1 MADIY
6 SVLEQIIS
14 EGIPLQLA
22 RNPNIQFGAG
32 TRRYLGA
39 QIMPERLVFEN
50 QFTEDNIVYRT
61 TIANDGTRYSEPQL
75 KSGADVATFID
86 VKLGEI
92 DIARQLTGR
101 DFDNIRKIAKDNPD
115 LARSRLIAWINTAVN
130 LALIEK
136 QEIQRWQAIVEAV
149 LQIEG
154 TDGKIAPR
162 QLIDPDGHRITIPS
176 GTQAAPTGWYGAED
190 PMEAIFHQKTLLN
203 SKGFEISRI
212 IGDSQITSALVN
224 NATMQGRLGTLTIN
238 NQGSLETRRG
248 LVDKQALDN
257 YFRSN
262 FGLPAMEEYD
272 LTYRTQIGSGFFK
285 RRGTLVMV
293 ATTGRN
299 EDVEL
304 PDGQLLTLENTLGYQ
319 ATGLAVGEDRPG
331 RVIRSET
338 RFLKPV
344 GLYSQGFATTSPVIV
359 HPDAI
364 SVISVDL
371 PAAA

>member
-6 SVLEQIIS
+6 SVLEEIIRDRLDFQI
-14 EGIPLQLA
+14 A
-22 RNPNIQFGAG
+22 RDPNIQFGTG
-32 TRRYLGA
+32 TRRYIGA
-39 QIMPERLVFEN
+39 EILPERLVFEN
-50 QFTEDNIVYRT
+50 QFSEDNIVYRT

-115 LARSRLIAWINTAVN
+115 TAKARLIAWINTAVN
-130 LALIEK
+130 LALVEK
-136 QEIQRWQAIVEAV
+136 QEIQRWQAIVDAV
-149 LQIEG
+149 VQIEG
-154 TDGKIAPR
+154 TDGKVAPR
-162 QLIDPDGHRITIPS
+162 QMIDPDGHRITIPS
-176 GTQAAPTGWYGAED
+176 GTQGSPSGWYGAED
-190 PMEAIFHQKTLLN
+190 PMEAIFYQKTLLN

-212 IGDSQITSALVN
+212 IGDSQITSSLVN
-224 NATMQGRLGTLTIN
+224 NDTMKGRLGTLTIN

-272 LTYRTQIGSGFFK
+272 LTYRTQLGSGFFK
-285 RRGTLVMV
+285 RRGTLVIV

-331 RVIRSET
+331 RVIRSEA
-338 RFLKPV
+338 RNLKPV
-344 GLYSQGFATTSPVIV
+344 GLYSQGFATTAPVVI

-364 SVISVDL
+364 SVIEVPL

>member
-14 EGIPLQLA
+14 EGIPLHLA
-22 RNPNIQFGAG
+22 RDPNIQFGAG

-39 QIMPERLVFEN
+39 EIMPERLVFEN

-61 TIANDGTRYSEPQL
+61 VIANDGTRYSEPQL

-115 LARSRLIAWINTAVN
+115 AAKARLIAWINVAVN
-130 LALIEK
+130 LGLVEK
-136 QEIQRWQAIVEAV
+136 QESQRWQAMVDARVQIV
-149 LQIEG
+149 G
-154 TDGKIAPR
+154 TDGKVATR
-162 QLIDPDGHRITIPS
+162 QDIDPPGHRITIPS
-176 GTQAAPTGWYGAED
+176 GTQASPAGWYSDDD
-190 PMEAIFHQKTLLN
+190 PMEPIFHLKTLLN
-203 SKGFEISRI
+203 SKGFEIGRI

-224 NATMQGRLGTLTIN
+224 NATMQGRLGTITIN
-238 NQGSLETRRG
+238 NEGRLETRRG

-262 FGLPAMEEYD
+262 FGLPAIEEYD
-272 LTYRTQIGSGFFK
+272 LTYKTQTSSGFFK
-285 RRGTLVMV
+285 RRGTLVIV

-304 PDGQLLTLENTLGYQ
+304 PDGQLLTVENVLGYQ

-331 RVIRSET
+331 RVIRSEA
-338 RFLKPV
+338 RNLKPV
-344 GLYSQGFATTSPVIV
+344 GLYAQGFATTAPVLV
-359 HPDAI
+359 EPEAVA
-364 SVISVDL
+364 VINVDL